1 MSLLAVEHRKCG
13 IYEDNNMPCFGR
25 GEIRAMAKK
34 KQTNQ
39 PSSERTNIVIFDK
52 YTLRT
57 KFQKRA
63 LVPSEVIDKNWLGIW
78 CFSEADRRL
87 KDSAVF
93 VTTDGHRV
101 RIKLIGCCNNS
112 KGDQYEWLQDV
123 AEKTY
128 GLKFETIQS
137 NWYARLGN
145 LSGYWHLIEMEE
157 AV

>member
-1 MSLLAVEHRKCG
+1 
-13 IYEDNNMPCFGR
+13 
-25 GEIRAMAKK
+25 MAKK
-34 KQTNQ
+34 TKNSI
-39 PSSERTNIVIFDK
+39 PASERVNIAIFEEYYLK
-52 YTLRT
+52 T
-57 KFQKRA
+57 KFHKKA
-63 LVPSEVIDKNWLGIW
+63 LVPVEVIDRNWLGIW
-78 CFSEADRRL
+78 CFSEADQRL

-112 KGDQYEWLQDV
+112 KGDEYEWLQLM

-137 NWYARLGN
+137 NWFARLGN

-157 AV
+157 VI

>member
-1 MSLLAVEHRKCG
+1 
-13 IYEDNNMPCFGR
+13 
-25 GEIRAMAKK
+25 MAKK
-34 KQTNQ
+34 TKNST
-39 PSSERTNIVIFDK
+39 PASERVNIAIYEK
-52 YTLRT
+52 YYLKT

-63 LVPSEVIDKNWLGIW
+63 LVPTEVIDRNWMGIW
-78 CFSEADRRL
+78 CYSEADHKL
-87 KDSAVF
+87 KKSAVF

-112 KGDQYEWLQDV
+112 KGDEYEWLQDV

-137 NWYARLGN
+137 NWFARLGN

-157 AV
+157 V

>member
-1 MSLLAVEHRKCG
+1 
-13 IYEDNNMPCFGR
+13 
-25 GEIRAMAKK
+25 MAKK
-34 KQTNQ
+34 KPNNQ
-39 PSSERTNIVIFDK
+39 PLSERTNIVIFDK

-57 KFQKRA
+57 KFQKKA
-63 LVPSEVIDKNWLGIW
+63 LVPEEVIDRNWLGIW

-93 VTTDGHRV
+93 VTTDGYRV

-112 KGDQYEWLQDV
+112 KGDQYKWLQDI
-123 AEKTY
+123 AENTY

-137 NWYARLGN
+137 NWFARLGN

-157 AV
+157 VI

>member
-1 MSLLAVEHRKCG
+1 
-13 IYEDNNMPCFGR
+13 
-25 GEIRAMAKK
+25 MAKK
-34 KQTNQ
+34 TKNST
-39 PSSERTNIVIFDK
+39 PASERVNIAIYEK
-52 YTLRT
+52 YYLKT

-63 LVPSEVIDKNWLGIW
+63 LVPTEVIDRNWMGIW
-78 CFSEADRRL
+78 CYSEADHKL
-87 KDSAVF
+87 KNSAEF

-112 KGDQYEWLQDV
+112 KGDQHEWLQDM

-145 LSGYWHLIEMEE
+145 ISGYWHLIEMEE
-157 AV
+157 V

>member
-1 MSLLAVEHRKCG
+1 
-13 IYEDNNMPCFGR
+13 
-25 GEIRAMAKK
+25 MAKK
-34 KQTNQ
+34 TKNST
-39 PSSERTNIVIFDK
+39 PASERVNIVI
-52 YTLRT
+52 YEEYALRT

-87 KDSAVF
+87 KDSAEF

-112 KGDQYEWLQDV
+112 KGDQHEWLLDM

-137 NWYARLGN
+137 NWFARLGN
-145 LSGYWHLIEMEE
+145 ISGYWHLIEMEE
-157 AV
+157 V

>member
-1 MSLLAVEHRKCG
+1 
-13 IYEDNNMPCFGR
+13 
-25 GEIRAMAKK
+25 MAKK
-34 KQTNQ
+34 TKNST
-39 PSSERTNIVIFDK
+39 PVSERVNRVIYEE

-63 LVPSEVIDKNWLGIW
+63 LVPSEVIDRNWLGIG
-78 CFSEADRRL
+78 CFNEADKRL

-112 KGDQYEWLQDV
+112 KGDEYEWLQDV
-123 AEKTY
+123 ADKTY
-128 GLKFETIQS
+128 GLKFESIQS
-137 NWYARLGN
+137 NWFARLGN

-157 AV
+157 AI

>member
-1 MSLLAVEHRKCG
+1 
-13 IYEDNNMPCFGR
+13 
-25 GEIRAMAKK
+25 MAKK
-34 KQTNQ
+34 TKNST
-39 PSSERTNIVIFDK
+39 PVSERVNIVIYDE

-63 LVPSEVIDKNWLGIW
+63 LVPSEVIDRNWLGIW
-78 CFSEADRRL
+78 CFSEADKRL

-93 VTTDGHRV
+93 VTTDEHKV

-112 KGDQYEWLQDV
+112 KGDEYEWLRNV

-157 AV
+157 VT

>member
-1 MSLLAVEHRKCG
+1 
-13 IYEDNNMPCFGR
+13 
-25 GEIRAMAKK
+25 MAKK
-34 KQTNQ
+34 TKNNI
-39 PSSERTNIVIFDK
+39 PLSERVNIAIYEK
-52 YTLRT
+52 YYLKT

-63 LVPSEVIDKNWLGIW
+63 LVPDEVIDRNWMGIW
-78 CFSEADRRL
+78 CFSEADQKL

-112 KGDQYEWLQDV
+112 KGDEYEWLQDV

-137 NWYARLGN
+137 NWFARLGN

>member
-1 MSLLAVEHRKCG
+1 
-13 IYEDNNMPCFGR
+13 
-25 GEIRAMAKK
+25 MAKK
-34 KQTNQ
+34 KNNL
-39 PSSERTNIVIFDK
+39 PASERTNIAIWER
-52 YTLRT
+52 YTLKT

-63 LVPSEVIDKNWLGIW
+63 LVPEEVIDRDWLRLW
-78 CFSEADRRL
+78 CYNEADHKL
-87 KDSAVF
+87 KDSAIF
-93 VTTDGHRV
+93 VTTDGYKV

-112 KGDQYEWLQDV
+112 KGDEYEWLQNV

-157 AV
+157 AI

>member
-1 MSLLAVEHRKCG
+1 
-13 IYEDNNMPCFGR
+13 
-25 GEIRAMAKK
+25 MAKK
-34 KQTNQ
+34 TKNST
-39 PSSERTNIVIFDK
+39 PASERVNIAIYEK
-52 YTLRT
+52 YYLKT

-63 LVPSEVIDKNWLGIW
+63 LVPHEAIDANWMGIW
-78 CFSEADRRL
+78 CYNQADQRL

-93 VTTDGHRV
+93 VTTDGHKV

-112 KGDQYEWLQDV
+112 KGDEHEWLQDV

-137 NWYARLGN
+137 NWFARLGN

-157 AV
+157 AI

>member
-1 MSLLAVEHRKCG
+1 
-13 IYEDNNMPCFGR
+13 
-25 GEIRAMAKK
+25 MAKK
-34 KQTNQ
+34 TKNSI
-39 PSSERTNIVIFDK
+39 PASDMVNIAIYEK

-63 LVPSEVIDKNWLGIW
+63 LVPEEVIDRNWLGIW
-78 CFSEADRRL
+78 CYNQADQKL

-137 NWYARLGN
+137 NWIARLGN
-145 LSGYWHLIEMEE
+145 ISGYWHLIEMEE
-157 AV
+157 AI

>member
-1 MSLLAVEHRKCG
+1 
-13 IYEDNNMPCFGR
+13 
-25 GEIRAMAKK
+25 MAKK
-34 KQTNQ
+34 TKNNT
-39 PSSERTNIVIFDK
+39 PASERVNIAIYEK
-52 YTLRT
+52 YYLKT

-128 GLKFETIQS
+128 GLKFEAIQS
-137 NWYARLGN
+137 NWFARLGN

-157 AV
+157 V

>member
-1 MSLLAVEHRKCG
+1 MARKTK
-13 IYEDNNMPCFGR
+13 NS
-25 GEIRAMAKK
+25 
-34 KQTNQ
+34 Q
-39 PSSERTNIVIFDK
+39 PLSERTNIAIWDK

-63 LVPSEVIDKNWLGIW
+63 LVPHEAIDANWMGIW
-78 CFSEADRRL
+78 CYNQVDQKL

-93 VTTDGHRV
+93 VATDGHRV

-112 KGDQYEWLQDV
+112 NGDQYEWLQDV

-137 NWYARLGN
+137 NWFARFGN

>member
-1 MSLLAVEHRKCG
+1 
-13 IYEDNNMPCFGR
+13 
-25 GEIRAMAKK
+25 MAKK
-34 KQTNQ
+34 TKNNI
-39 PSSERTNIVIFDK
+39 PLSERVNIAIYEK
-52 YTLRT
+52 YYLKT
-57 KFQKRA
+57 KFQKKA
-63 LVPSEVIDKNWLGIW
+63 LIPSEVIDRNWLGIW
-78 CFSEADRRL
+78 CFTEADRRL

-112 KGDQYEWLQDV
+112 KGDQNEWLQDV

-137 NWYARLGN
+137 NWFARLGN

-157 AV
+157 VK

>member
-1 MSLLAVEHRKCG
+1 
-13 IYEDNNMPCFGR
+13 
-25 GEIRAMAKK
+25 MAKK
-34 KQTNQ
+34 TKNSA
-39 PSSERTNIVIFDK
+39 PASERVNIAIYEK
-52 YTLRT
+52 YYLKT

-63 LVPSEVIDKNWLGIW
+63 LVPDEVIDRNWMGIW

-112 KGDQYEWLQDV
+112 KGDEYEWLQDM

-137 NWYARLGN
+137 NWFARLGN

>member
-1 MSLLAVEHRKCG
+1 
-13 IYEDNNMPCFGR
+13 
-25 GEIRAMAKK
+25 MAKK
-34 KQTNQ
+34 TKNST
-39 PSSERTNIVIFDK
+39 PASERVNIAIYEK
-52 YTLRT
+52 YYLKT

-63 LVPSEVIDKNWLGIW
+63 LVPDEVIDRSWTSIW
-78 CFSEADRRL
+78 CFTEADRRL

-112 KGDQYEWLQDV
+112 KGDQYEWLQDI

-137 NWYARLGN
+137 NWFARLGN

-157 AV
+157 V